1 VLTDVQAAVS
11 YAERCA
17 AEREAV
23 AAADRAL
30 AALQRQQAMLEAEVM
45 IRPVCCGAWCL
56 MREWTQVA
64 HVQERV
70 RAAVAS
76 SQRRPDVR

>member
-1 VLTDVQAAVS
+1 MLRDTVGAATARELTVFRSAPVVSPPPRFRRVCVVLTVVQAAVS

-30 AALQRQQAMLEAEVM
+30 AALQRQQAMLEAEVL
-45 IRPVCCGAWCL
+45 IRPV
-56 MREWTQVA
+56 
-64 HVQERV
+64 
-70 RAAVAS
+70 
-76 SQRRPDVR
+76 